1 MIMSAQEFATIAS
14 AIKAAYP
21 AANIMPDKQSKEVW
35 YTMLADLDYH
45 VCLNALKEH
54 ISICKF
60 APSISEL
67 RERCASMTSEPVL
80 QWGDAWERVLGAVRF
95 YGMYREK
102 EALGSLDEATQN
114 CVKRIGFKNIC
125 LSENIQNDRANFRMI
140 YEQEAAQRK
149 EMSQLPD
156 SVRENRKRLQ
166 SLAKGTIHE
175 LEQITK
181 ISGDDNNALDGSNSR

>member
-21 AANIMPDKQSKEVW
+21 SANIMPDKQSKEVW
-35 YTMLADLDYH
+35 YTMLVDLDYH

-54 ISICKF
+54 ISTCKF

-67 RERCASMTSEPVL
+67 RERCASMTSEQVL
-80 QWGDAWERVLGAVRF
+80 PWGDAWEHVLKAVRF
-95 YGMYREK
+95 YGMYREE
-102 EALGSLDEATQN
+102 EAIGSLDEATQN

-140 YEQEAAQRK
+140 YEQEAAHRK
-149 EMSQLPD
+149 EMAQLPE

-166 SLAKGTIHE
+166 SMVKCAINE
-175 LEQITK
+175 IEQKTK
-181 ISGDDNNALDGSNSR
+181 IQRP